1 VGKCLF
7 ATGNKAINQ
16 LDTISMSKNNH
27 NSGFIMKSGYLI
39 PLIISFIWWNGPAQ
53 AGAQTAEEVVKTT
66 ADQVIERLKADRE
79 ELKIRPEGI
88 YSLVDELIIP
98 HFDFTSMS
106 KWVLG
111 QNWRKASLDQK
122 ENFTTQFR
130 TLLVR
135 TYAKALLEYSDNEI
149 TYFPVQSNPDS
160 NLVVVK
166 TEVARTGANKI
177 PINYSMHIKDG
188 EWKVVDVAIN
198 GISLVST
205 YRGSFATEIRTNG
218 LDSLINQLIEK
229 TTRSQ

>member
-1 VGKCLF
+1 
-7 ATGNKAINQ
+7 
-16 LDTISMSKNNH
+16 M
-27 NSGFIMKSGYLI
+27 MPRYLY
-39 PLIISFIWWNGPAQ
+39 PLLLLGLLCGGRPVQ
-53 AGAQTAEEVVKTT
+53 AVAAQTAEEIVKTT
-66 ADQVIERLKADRE
+66 ADQVIARLKSDRE
-79 ELKIRPEGI
+79 ELKVRPERI
-88 YSLVDELIIP
+88 YDLVDELILP

-111 QNWRKASLDQK
+111 QNWRKASTEQQ
-122 ENFTTQFR
+122 ETFTVQFR

-149 TYFPVQSNPDS
+149 TYIPVKDNPDT

-166 TEVARTGANKI
+166 TEVAQTGSSKI
-177 PINYSMHIKDG
+177 PINYSLHVQDG

-218 LDSLINQLIEK
+218 LDSLINQLIDKNSKIAINDTQPASE
-229 TTRSQ
+229 TR